1 MSQMNNCSQS
11 SKPRPPKRESIL
23 AGLPIPKPRPT
34 EKVSLPI
41 EGLASPEILDRTLS
55 PPPDSGTTE
64 KARNLTPGISTRGL
78 SITPPDPDEISPSLI
93 STALPSLLPVNPSE
107 TVSTSGF
114 SRSYGSTASRRFG
127 GLTNTSGG
135 QATTALQEELSSQLE
150 QMARQLK
157 RNAIH
162 FSTSLA
168 TDKAVVEEAQEK
180 LESNFDVMSLQ
191 RVKLRDHSSKSS
203 STTWLTVGIVLLALL
218 LFVVMVGVIRFS
230 RF

>member
-1 MSQMNNCSQS
+1 MTNCSQS

-114 SRSYGSTASRRFG
+114 SRSTASRRLG
-127 GLTNTSGG
+127 GLANTSGG

-203 STTWLTVGIVLLALL
+203 STTWLTVGIVLLVLL